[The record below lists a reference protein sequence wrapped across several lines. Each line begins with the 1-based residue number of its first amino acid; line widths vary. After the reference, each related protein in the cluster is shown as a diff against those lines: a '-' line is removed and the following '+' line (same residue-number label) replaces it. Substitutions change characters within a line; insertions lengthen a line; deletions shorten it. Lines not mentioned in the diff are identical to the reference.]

1 MSEKGQRGATQ
12 DGTVPSLL
20 DLTTE
25 NITPNTIR
33 INSQGNDARV
43 TYLAS
48 RLVTHLHDFARET
61 RLSTEEWMAALN
73 FLVGCGQISSDV
85 RHEFI
90 LLSDVLGLSM
100 LVDSINHPKPPAS
113 TEGSVLGP
121 FHTHD
126 APTLPNGGIMSDDE
140 AGEPLLA
147 ICTVKDRH
155 GNPIAGVSIDIWET
169 DSSGHYDVQRQDREA
184 PSERCVMTSDEEGR
198 FWFRGIKPVSYPIP
212 HDGPVGK
219 LVQLL
224 GRHCWRPAHMHFM
237 FAKAGWDELT
247 TALFIRGDPYESSDA
262 VFGVKKSLV
271 VSLDKVDEVTSSEF
285 QVQEAASSYK
295 KHPNSL
301 LSQQS
306 SSADCF
312 HHRILRSTARPV
324 KGPDN
329 RTASRILSA
338 QRDTCPS
345 RRSLALVPLHPEP
358 ISHRYPRPAEFMSI
372 ENLKTYDP
380 FAEADEDT
388 GVQTK
393 QTQNYIHIRIQQR
406 NGRKTLTTVQGLPKK
421 FDQKKILKVI
431 KKKFACNGTIV
442 NDSEMGEVIQLQGD
456 QRKDVQ
462 EFLIDKKEGLELDS
476 KTIKVHGF

>member
-1 MSEKGQRGATQ
+1 
-12 DGTVPSLL
+12 
-20 DLTTE
+20 
-25 NITPNTIR
+25 
-33 INSQGNDARV
+33 
-43 TYLAS
+43 
-48 RLVTHLHDFARET
+48 
-61 RLSTEEWMAALN
+61 MAALN

-285 QVQEAASSYK
+285 QVQEASSYK

-431 KKKFACNGTIV
+431 KKKF
-442 NDSEMGEVIQLQGD
+442 
-456 QRKDVQ
+456 